1 MRRLVTTLLAGLC
14 VFVSACT
21 SSEPDSTATPTV
33 PTVSPSSPAPAGDAL
48 NATTAPLLPTDRFEL
63 PALDPDGFAELLG
76 QLRGTPV
83 LVNVWGSWCP
93 PCRTEA
99 PALSVASE
107 EFGERVQFLG
117 IDILDDRESARI
129 FMREFEWRYPSIFDV
144 NGAIR
149 DDLGFVGQ
157 PITLI
162 FDASGERTLVH
173 QGQIGLEKLRAELGE
188 VV

>member
-1 MRRLVTTLLAGLC
+1 
-14 VFVSACT
+14 VFVAACT
-21 SSEPDSTATPTV
+21 STEPDPPPTPTA
-33 PTVSPSSPAPAGDAL
+33 PTVSPSTLAPLGDAL

-63 PALDPDGFAELLG
+63 PALDPSGFTELLG

-99 PALSVASE
+99 PALSAASE

-117 IDILDDRESARI
+117 VDILDDRESART
-129 FMREFEWRYPSIFDV
+129 FMREFDWRYPSIFDV

-149 DDLGFVGQ
+149 DDMGFVGQ

-173 QGQIGLEKLRAELGE
+173 QGEIDLEQLRAELGE